1 MTAMPTE
8 VIASKQNPWF
18 KQLRLQALDNTL
30 YKRSG
35 WLWLEGDH
43 LIRAALDQG
52 LACDTLVMSDAPSS
66 SPELAALV
74 RRVARVRVVSAELF
88 ASLSQLPSGSQ
99 VGALVACPAPQ
110 PLRSQT
116 PTVVLDR
123 IQDVGNLGSILR
135 SAAAFGIRQVITL
148 RGSAAIWSAKA
159 IRAGMGAHFALNLH
173 EDLEAQD
180 LAVLSDMPWIATS
193 SHEGQ
198 ALSTLEGGVPWPG
211 VWFFG
216 HEGQGLSAE
225 LAQRCAVKVQIPQ
238 PGGQESLNVAAAAA
252 ICLYESS
259 RNQGSP
265 L

>member
-1 MTAMPTE
+1 MSTE

-18 KQLRLQALDNTL
+18 KQLRQQAQDNTL

-35 WLWLEGDH
+35 RLWLEGDH
-43 LIRAALDQG
+43 LIQAALDQG
-52 LACDTLVMSDAPSS
+52 LACDTLVLSDAPSS
-66 SPELAALV
+66 SPGLAALV
-74 RRVARVRVVSAELF
+74 RRVPKVRVVSAELF
-88 ASLSQLPSGSQ
+88 ATLSQLPSGSHI
-99 VGALVACPAPQ
+99 GALVDCPAPQ
-110 PLRSQT
+110 ALKSQT

-135 SAAAFGIRQVITL
+135 SAAAFGIRQVLTL
-148 RGSAAIWSAKA
+148 RGSAAVWSAKA
-159 IRAGMGAHFALNLH
+159 VRAGMGAHFALNLH
-173 EDLEAQD
+173 EDMDAQD
-180 LAVLSDMPWIATS
+180 LQALSDMPWIATS

-198 ALSTLEGGVPWPG
+198 ALSSLKGGVPWPG

-225 LAQRCAVKVQIPQ
+225 LASRCSVKVQIPQ

-252 ICLYESS
+252 ICFYESS